1 VQLLAVHGG
10 PRALGSVAQL
20 LFTVDPMSN
29 LEPQTFSVRVLP
41 GTAALILEVEGEV
54 DMLTAPALLKAI
66 DEVPEGTS
74 CVVVDLTMVSFLDS
88 SGLNT
93 LVQGRR
99 ALDAREVAM
108 RVVVPPDGAIRR
120 VFEITRLT
128 ETLTVVDT
136 RESALP

>member
-1 VQLLAVHGG
+1 
-10 PRALGSVAQL
+10 
-20 LFTVDPMSN
+20 LFIVDPMSN

-66 DEVPEGTS
+66 DEVPDGTPL
-74 CVVVDLTMVSFLDS
+74 VVVDLTLVSFLDS

-108 RVVVPPDGAIRR
+108 RLVVPTDGAIRR

-136 RESALP
+136 RDSALT